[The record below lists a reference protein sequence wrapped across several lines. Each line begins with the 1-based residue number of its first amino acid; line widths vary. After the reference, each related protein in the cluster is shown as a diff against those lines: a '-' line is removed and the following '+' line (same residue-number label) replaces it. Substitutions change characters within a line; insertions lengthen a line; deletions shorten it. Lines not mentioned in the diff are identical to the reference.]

1 MYAYVYKHM
10 TKKDQD
16 TSVEVGNIGGI
27 DNYEIAFS
35 KGVTI
40 LEGRNATNRTSLL
53 RAIAGVLGGGRTQLK
68 SDTDEGHVQMS
79 LNGETYTRYYS
90 ANRETTHVEGIP
102 YSDKSTLV
110 DLFVSLTDD
119 NPVRQTVRGG
129 GDLREQLMKPLD
141 TEEIQ
146 AKIQEKKDNRQQ
158 LDDQIAE
165 IEQAQSR
172 LSGLTERKVEI
183 EEELKELEAEIESSK
198 EAAEQYE
205 ADEEEAER
213 AEDLVKELKE
223 LRQSRNENR
232 HKLDHQNS
240 ELSQL
245 RNDLKQARSEL
256 ADLEIPEQNE
266 SEIQQEIDSLQRE
279 KREIETEIDD
289 LTRVI
294 EFNRDL
300 LTSGKIPG
308 GDSEDSI
315 VSGLDPNSETV
326 ECWTCGSRVQQQEIE
341 SRLEGLRD
349 IVQQKRQKRSGISEE
364 IDTLSKRR
372 RSLKQSRERKQD
384 CERRVKSIEQKI
396 DHREQLREDLE
407 TELTE
412 IKNEEERLEQRVNE
426 TEHLRDNDIVET
438 YRRVSELE
446 YERGQLNQE
455 LKEITQE
462 IERIE
467 EQGEKLAEL
476 REQREKITNTIETLR
491 SKVKDTE
498 KELVDQFNTHM
509 EDILN
514 HLEFNNIE
522 RVWIERQNTSR
533 RTTFELHVIREADN
547 GSVYEDTVDTL
558 SESEREVIGLIVGL
572 TGYLVYDV
580 DEEIS
585 FILLDSVEA
594 IDAVRINRLVDYFRE
609 YASYILV
616 ALLPEDA
623 AMVGYDTT
631 QVSGQTLG
639 V

>member
-1 MYAYVYKHM
+1 M
-10 TKKDQD
+10 TKKGQN
-16 TSVEVGNIGGI
+16 TSVKAENIGGI
-27 DNYEIAFS
+27 NNYEIAFS
-35 KGVTI
+35 EGVTI

-53 RAIAGVLGGGRTQLK
+53 RAIAGVLGGGRTQVK

-90 ANRETTHVEGIP
+90 ANGETTRVEGTP
-102 YSDKSTLV
+102 YSDKTTLI
-110 DLFVSLTDD
+110 DLFVLLTDD
-119 NPVRQTVRGG
+119 NPVRQTVRGD

-141 TEEIQ
+141 TDEIQ
-146 AKIQEKKDNRQQ
+146 ASIQEKKGDRQQ
-158 LDDQIAE
+158 LDDEIAE
-165 IEQAQSR
+165 IEQAQSK

-183 EEELKELEAEIESSK
+183 EEELEEIETEIESTK

-223 LRQSRNENR
+223 LRQTRNETR
-232 HKLDHQNS
+232 RKLDHQKS
-240 ELSQL
+240 ELSEL
-245 RNDLKQARSEL
+245 RNDLTQARSEL

-300 LTSGKIPG
+300 LSSGNIPG
-308 GDSEDSI
+308 DDSEDAI

-326 ECWTCGSRVQQQEIE
+326 ECWTCGSNVQQQEIK

-372 RSLKQSRERKQD
+372 RSLEQSKERKQD
-384 CERRVKSIEQKI
+384 CEHRVKSIEQKI

-407 TELTE
+407 AELTE

-438 YRRVSELE
+438 YRQISQLE

-467 EQGEKLAEL
+467 QRGEKLAEL

-491 SKVKDTE
+491 SKVEDTE
-498 KELVDQFNTHM
+498 RELVDEFNTHM

-533 RTTFELHVIREADN
+533 NTTFELHVIREAAS
-547 GSVYEDTVDTL
+547 GSVYEDTVNTL

-580 DEEIS
+580 DEEIP
-585 FILLDSVEA
+585 FILLDSIEA
-594 IDAVRINRLVDYFRE
+594 IDEVRINRLVDYFRE
-609 YASYILV
+609 YANYILV

-623 AMVGYDTT
+623 AMVDYNTT
-631 QVSGQTLG
+631 QVSGQTLS